1 MKKIWRDN
9 LNILLPLLL
18 IIFISI
24 MLEIAVAV
32 LFGYVIDSANGT
44 INMIFSRVVFL
55 SFLLL
60 ITESGVKWLYEVVSY
75 KFVAKMSLDTKIYIF
90 KNLLKQNV
98 EDFYKNDVGDKI
110 SILTNDINTIESD
123 YFRTFLNLIKS
134 FFLFI
139 VAFVTIFYISYQMT
153 LALFALTVISFIS
166 GKIPMKNLKN
176 FKEKFSNSQSEYT
189 ARTNEYFNGYETIK
203 SFGIEDFVLKIF
215 FENSKN
221 VFDKGLDYQKKY
233 SFVTI
238 ISYFFGGFTFLG
250 GFICG
255 GILAHY
261 GIITLGQMIV
271 CIQLTNHIVN
281 PLMFSLE
288 SYGKFKSVGKI
299 LNKIESTLIS
309 NESDNTIEVMSF
321 EKSISFKD
329 VNFRYDDKVILKN
342 INFDFEKNKKYA
354 VVGLSGSGKS
364 TLVKLISK
372 TLKTDE
378 GKIYMDNRDLSEISR
393 NSIINLISTINQ
405 NVFLFKGSIYDNI
418 TLFSKN
424 YSEDDV
430 KLVMSKVAL
439 DKYLDKLHDKSSVSE
454 NANNLSG
461 GEKQRISI
469 ARALIKD
476 TQIIIADEVLSSL
489 DNEIAFSIEK
499 SLLEIENITL
509 ISVTHRLIKENL
521 KKYNKIIVLKDGR
534 IEEVGSFDDL
544 ISKDSYFK
552 KLYTISEVEDK

>member
-203 SFGIEDFVLKIF
+203 SFGIEDFVLKTF
-215 FENSKN
+215 FKNSKN
-221 VFDKGLDYQKKY
+221 VFDKGLDYQK
-233 SFVTI
+233 
-238 ISYFFGGFTFLG
+238 
-250 GFICG
+250 
-255 GILAHY
+255 
-261 GIITLGQMIV
+261 
-271 CIQLTNHIVN
+271 N
-281 PLMFSLE
+281 
-288 SYGKFKSVGKI
+288 
-299 LNKIESTLIS
+299 
-309 NESDNTIEVMSF
+309 
-321 EKSISFKD
+321 
-329 VNFRYDDKVILKN
+329 
-342 INFDFEKNKKYA
+342 
-354 VVGLSGSGKS
+354 
-364 TLVKLISK
+364 
-372 TLKTDE
+372 
-378 GKIYMDNRDLSEISR
+378 
-393 NSIINLISTINQ
+393 
-405 NVFLFKGSIYDNI
+405 
-418 TLFSKN
+418 
-424 YSEDDV
+424 
-430 KLVMSKVAL
+430 
-439 DKYLDKLHDKSSVSE
+439 
-454 NANNLSG
+454 
-461 GEKQRISI
+461 
-469 ARALIKD
+469 
-476 TQIIIADEVLSSL
+476 
-489 DNEIAFSIEK
+489 
-499 SLLEIENITL
+499 
-509 ISVTHRLIKENL
+509 
-521 KKYNKIIVLKDGR
+521 IVL
-534 IEEVGSFDDL
+534 
-544 ISKDSYFK
+544 
-552 KLYTISEVEDK
+552 